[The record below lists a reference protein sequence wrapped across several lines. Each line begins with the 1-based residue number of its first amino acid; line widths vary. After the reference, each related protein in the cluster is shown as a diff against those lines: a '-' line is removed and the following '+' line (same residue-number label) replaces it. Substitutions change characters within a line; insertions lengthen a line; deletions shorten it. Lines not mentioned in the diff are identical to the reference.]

1 MESLSNIYN
10 SDILKDMINEIY
22 FLLCLEVRSS
32 KSIFF

>member
-22 FLLCLEVRSS
+22 FFALSRS
-32 KSIFF
+32 KKF

>member
-1 MESLSNIYN
+1 METFHSIYN
-10 SDILKDMINEIY
+10 SDILQDMINEFY